1 MTRVC
6 PECRGVAVKESGIR
20 FLWTSEAGPPNL
32 GPARPDAGGLAPEG
46 PRMLEQKSGP
56 LDGHEHSG
64 TLARVSFHDSPSEWA
79 NKPLTRTSLRKWI
92 AAAGLSEAQEVEP

>member
-1 MTRVC
+1 MTRALPDVLW
-6 PECRGVAVKESGIR
+6 SGGQGSGSR
-20 FLWTSEAGPPNL
+20 FLRTSEAGPPNL

-46 PRMLEQKSGP
+46 PRMLEQKPGP